1 MRILFITATRI
12 GDAVL
17 SSGILQHLIS
27 RYPGARITVAVGRM
41 SAPLFEAVPGLE
53 RLIEIDKRSF
63 ELHWF
68 DLWRTVAPRRW
79 DIVVDLRASAIAYL
93 LWTRRRHV
101 IRWDTRHRPHHRV
114 EELAE
119 LLDAQPPPSP
129 TVWLTPRRE
138 ETAAR
143 LIPAGDSVLAVGPA
157 SAWSGKQWPAPR
169 FADLVRRL
177 TAPGAIL
184 AGARLA
190 VLAAAHEREQAQ
202 AVIEAVPPGRAID
215 LVGTVDLPT
224 AAACLRRCVLYV
236 GNDSGLMHLAA
247 AAGVPTLGLFGPS
260 PADRYGP
267 WGTHTAFVRTQEPA
281 AELMARFKS
290 APGAASDLM
299 ASLSVESVISAAE
312 ALWRRPAPPVPS
324 APSETTSVAR

>member
-1 MRILFITATRI
+1 MRILFITSTRI

-17 SSGILQHLIS
+17 SSGILRHLIACH
-27 RYPGARITVAVGRM
+27 PDARITVAVGRI

-53 RLIEIDKRSF
+53 RLIEIDKRPF
-63 ELHWF
+63 ELHWLG
-68 DLWRTVAPRRW
+68 LWRAVAPRRW

-101 IRWDTRHRPHHRV
+101 IGSDTRHRHHHRI

-119 LLDAQPPPSP
+119 LLDARPPPSP
-129 TVWLTPRRE
+129 TVWLTSRHE
-138 ETAAR
+138 DAAAR

-157 SAWSGKQWPAPR
+157 ANWLGKQWPAPR
-169 FADLVRRL
+169 FAELVRHL
-177 TAPGAIL
+177 TAPGAIFS
-184 AGARLA
+184 GARLA

-202 AVIEAVPPGRAID
+202 AVLEAVPAGRVID

-224 AAACLRRCVLYV
+224 AAACLRRCALFI

-247 AAGVPTLGLFGPS
+247 AAGVPTLGLFGPT

-267 WGTHTAFVRTQEPA
+267 WGAHAALVRTREPA

-290 APGAASDLM
+290 TPSALGELM
-299 ASLSVESVISAAE
+299 DGLSVESVVGAVE
-312 ALWRRPAPPVPS
+312 TLWRNTKAD
-324 APSETTSVAR
+324 